1 MGKRVAEVLFL
12 PKAPLCCGLLS
23 PEMVGIGDPQ
33 NLLLKQGAT
42 SPQSGHKMR
51 CRGADSSSPQG
62 QGLPW
67 GLGCHHIFGY
77 DTLDSWDKDFDSV
90 SPIVE
95 WTFVSQRR
103 ETGGC

>member
-1 MGKRVAEVLFL
+1 MQGSR
-12 PKAPLCCGLLS
+12 LL
-23 PEMVGIGDPQ
+23 I
-33 NLLLKQGAT
+33 
-42 SPQSGHKMR
+42 
-51 CRGADSSSPQG
+51 PQG

-90 SPIVE
+90 SPIAE